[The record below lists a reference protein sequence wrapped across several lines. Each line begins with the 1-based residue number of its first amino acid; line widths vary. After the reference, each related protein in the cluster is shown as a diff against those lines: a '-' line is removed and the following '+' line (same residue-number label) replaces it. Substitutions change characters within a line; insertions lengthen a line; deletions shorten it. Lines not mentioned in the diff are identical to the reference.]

1 MTTRPNKWVLLRIE
15 MTEGEVIHKVFGSWS
30 GGYLDGDSWQLNSG
44 IEKVEYH
51 DDRFVFQGYSG
62 STYTC
67 SKDGYGIAGSS
78 NYAVS
83 NDLLNRLNSHHSV
96 SSAEIL
102 PEYGAIAWLDEM
114 TWTMR

>member
-1 MTTRPNKWVLLRIE
+1 MTTRPNKWTILRIE
-15 MTEGEVIHKVFGSWS
+15 KSDGEVINKVFGSWS
-30 GGYLDGDSWQLNSG
+30 GGYLDGDSWRLNSG

-67 SKDGYGIAGSS
+67 SKDRYGIAGSS

-83 NDLLNRLNSHHSV
+83 DDLLNMMNKAVWVNSV
-96 SSAEIL
+96 EIL
-102 PEYGAIAWLDEM
+102 PEDVAIAWLDEM
-114 TWTMR
+114 RGQ